1 MKRIAFALVALLLLS
16 GCVEY
21 DEELWIKSDGSGKA
35 TLRLVHRSSYEN
47 PEEIMR
53 KAQLPGINLLESK
66 VSRSGADVIYQV
78 SFTFKNIEAFN
89 NVNDM
94 IGTADFWGK
103 ITINQEPKGKVSFK
117 RRIAL
122 GRTEKD
128 DEIENIFSNQQ
139 VDYPV
144 WQYKVHLPWKI
155 ISSNAEEKN
164 INRNS
169 KTVSWTYDTR
179 KLWHSDE
186 YMTVEMEKGLPIFPI
201 ILIAVLV
208 IMLGF
213 FIIWMNRIAKRSH
226 LLEKLEHAKQFEKDQ
241 KE

>member
-1 MKRIAFALVALLLLS
+1 
-16 GCVEY
+16 
-21 DEELWIKSDGSGKA
+21 
-35 TLRLVHRSSYEN
+35 
-47 PEEIMR
+47 
-53 KAQLPGINLLESK
+53 
-66 VSRSGADVIYQV
+66 
-78 SFTFKNIEAFN
+78 
-89 NVNDM
+89 M

-103 ITINQEPKGKVSFK
+103 ITLNQEKGKVSFK

-144 WQYKVHLPWKI
+144 WKYKVHLPWKI
-155 ISSNAEEKN
+155 ISSNADERN
-164 INRNS
+164 INRRA

-186 YMTVEMEKGLPIFPI
+186 YMTVEMEKGIPIFPI
-201 ILIAVLV
+201 ILIAVLL

-226 LLEKLEHAKQFEKDQ
+226 FLDKLEHAKQFEKDK